1 MRDSLPSKLTQR
13 AVTNEDHSVSGEE
26 LPVIPAK
33 RYFTIGEMAQLCAVK
48 PHVLRYWEQEF
59 AHLKPVKRRGNR
71 CCNTRQDVLAFRRI
85 RSLLYAQGSTITGAK
100 VQLAGQEVHHDASQY
115 RQLLQQTID
124 ELEQLK
130 SLLKRR

>member
-13 AVTNEDHSVSGEE
+13 AVTNEDPSVSGEE

-33 RYFTIGEMAQLCAVK
+33 RHFTIGEMAQLCAVK

-71 CCNTRQDVLAFRRI
+71 CCYTRQDVLFSAD
-85 RSLLYAQGSTITGAK
+85 SQS
-100 VQLAGQEVHHDASQY
+100 VVCAGVHDY
-115 RQLLQQTID
+115 GC
-124 ELEQLK
+124 
-130 SLLKRR
+130 